1 MNTTIKT
8 TQMPQYKTDTT
19 LSLHKNTTLMKIS
32 LGLVGAVG
40 IWGLACL
47 IGGVLSA
54 GLLGTVAGFVSA
66 ITGM

>member
-1 MNTTIKT
+1 MNTTVTT
-8 TQMPQYKTDTT
+8 TQVSQYKTDTT
-19 LSLHKNTTLMKIS
+19 LLSDNNTTLMKIS
-32 LGLVGAVG
+32 LGLIGAVG

-54 GLLGTVAGFVSA
+54 GLLRTVAGFVSA